1 MYLLPYYLQTNFF
14 CIIILLFILIRLK
27 NNNEY
32 TALTFKKILFYE
44 ICFCLVDVIS
54 IVLRG
59 TNFVFSN
66 ITLYLTNSLYLF
78 FPLCI
83 GYCWIKYVYSN
94 IDQEALNKRIIKILL
109 LVPHILGSTM
119 LILNFI
125 LHNIFTI
132 DSNNLYVRGK
142 LFYVYIIIS
151 WLYIIIS
158 TVKSISVYSKTNN
171 IYIKEKI
178 FPLTLFIIAPTITS
192 IIQNLFYGL
201 SVNQIGFTLSSLLIF
216 LYYQDKQI
224 SIDDLTK
231 INNRTRF
238 NIYIQN
244 KFYNTKDDETI
255 SLMFIDVDNFK
266 LINDK
271 YGHLI
276 GDETLTVIATILRKS
291 CVEYGK
297 DLFLAR
303 YGGDEFVIL
312 SSLNITETRKLKKI
326 INNNIAHYNKI
337 NNKKISVSIG
347 YVSDKKIEFK
357 NANSL
362 IHAADELMYKAKK
375 KNKLH

>member
-14 CIIILLFILIRLK
+14 CIIILLFIFIRLK
-27 NNNEY
+27 YNNEY

-44 ICFCLVDVIS
+44 ICFCLADVIS

-357 NANSL
+357 NANNL
-362 IHAADELMYKAKK
+362 IHAADELMYKVKK
-375 KNKLH
+375 EK